1 MHALGILFLLFGLAA
16 CDKPQPI
23 ETAKSSL
30 PFKAVP
36 LRDGST
42 WHTLRLPDGNQLMI
56 KTTPSEHDETITSVS
71 VMQKDG
77 IAFVADYQQKEYFY
91 SSPPFDEFEIWTS
104 STEGNLFLAPEARHK
119 KHAEASGLF
128 SNFFDET
135 LGKGMNADE
144 AMKEAEKLK
153 EKLREVESKK

>member
-1 MHALGILFLLFGLAA
+1 MRSLGILFLLFGLAA
-16 CDKPQPI
+16 CEKPQPI
-23 ETAKSSL
+23 EATESSL

-56 KTTPSEHDETITSVS
+56 KTASSERDETITSVS
-71 VMQKDG
+71 VIQKEG
-77 IAFVADYQQKEYFY
+77 MAFVADYQQKKYFY
-91 SSPPFDEFEIWTS
+91 SAPPFDEFEIWTY
-104 STEGNLFLAPEARHK
+104 STDGGFTLASEARHK

-128 SNFFDET
+128 SNFFEET
-135 LGKGMNADE
+135 LGKGINADE

-153 EKLREVESKK
+153 AKLEEIERKK